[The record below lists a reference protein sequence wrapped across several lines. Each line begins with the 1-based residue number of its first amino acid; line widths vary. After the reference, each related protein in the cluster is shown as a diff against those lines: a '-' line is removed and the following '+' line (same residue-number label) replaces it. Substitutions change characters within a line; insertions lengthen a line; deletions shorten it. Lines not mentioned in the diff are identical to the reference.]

1 MSTEMFIGGAF
12 LLVSLFFLTLS
23 FLSRKVRPYFL
34 SASFLLFVAF
44 LIYMYFAP
52 LSLSFSL
59 FGSGIYALFVL
70 IGVLLSRGRR
80 EA

>member
-23 FLSRKVRPYFL
+23 FLSKKVRPYFL
-34 SASFLLFVAF
+34 SASFFLFVAF
-44 LIYMYFAP
+44 LIYAYFAL

-59 FGSGIYALFVL
+59 FGSGIYALFVF
-70 IGVLLSRGRR
+70 IGVLLTRGRR
-80 EA
+80 DA